1 MTDLQLILVILGT
14 LMGVFQLCI
23 MGMGIA
29 MLVNGKFTSVKI
41 GWMTGIL
48 SAALFI
54 AAVLV

>member
-14 LMGVFQLCI
+14 FFALYQLCI

-41 GWMTGIL
+41 GWGTGLI